1 MLRSFSF
8 LVLFWLVY
16 DISVA
21 IHEWSD
27 VVGCNKKKR
36 GKNEKRKENTREQ
49 EREREEKVMQ
59 E

>member
-21 IHEWSD
+21 IHEWTD
-27 VVGCNKKKR
+27 VVGCNKKKKEGR
-36 GKNEKRKENTREQ
+36 TRKEKKI
-49 EREREEKVMQ
+49 REREKKVMQ